1 VPVNVLHNR
10 FKLRVIKCDTTL
22 SQEMSVLQEMV
33 YHAHCES
40 CIKVSFPFAPYLYSQ
55 LTHNAVN
62 LILDIQMHQENY

>member
-1 VPVNVLHNR
+1 MAQLVCVLC
-10 FKLRVIKCDTTL
+10 LTYVSVSL